1 MPYPEF
7 NIKIWEIKLFSNI
20 FIWLKIVLHKD
31 AMYTFKK
38 IWILL
43 LSFLFVAVVAV
54 AAAIVV
60 VVFVA
65 VVVVV
70 VNAAASIRIC
80 YHVCYHC
87 LSEGLGFAMTII
99 SALIALYYNVVIAWC
114 LYYLFASMTSYLP
127 WQDCDNEW
135 NTCKCSDANMNFSSP
150 DPWNGKRTD
159 CCNYQHI

>member
-1 MPYPEF
+1 M
-7 NIKIWEIKLFSNI
+7 
-20 FIWLKIVLHKD
+20 
-31 AMYTFKK
+31 
-38 IWILL
+38 WILL
-43 LSFLFVAVVAV
+43 LLFFIFVVVVAVVV
-54 AAAIVV
+54 VVVV
-60 VVFVA
+60 VVFAA

-80 YHVCYHC
+80 YHACYHC

-135 NTCKCSDANMNFSSP
+135 NTCKCSDSNMNFSSP
-150 DPWNGKRTD
+150 DPWNGKRPD
-159 CCNYQHI
+159 CCKYKHIYIL